1 MGILNHRLGILLGIS
16 TSRPNPWLVVY
27 FIQGLSKERNK
38 TESNKLFFIYVYY
51 QSLYIGKGYSYFY
64 SEIGA
69 PFSRKAECS

>member
-38 TESNKLFFIYVYY
+38 TESNKLFFIYVYSQLPQARVVNSNY
-51 QSLYIGKGYSYFY
+51 LYLLEGSKH
-64 SEIGA
+64 
-69 PFSRKAECS
+69 